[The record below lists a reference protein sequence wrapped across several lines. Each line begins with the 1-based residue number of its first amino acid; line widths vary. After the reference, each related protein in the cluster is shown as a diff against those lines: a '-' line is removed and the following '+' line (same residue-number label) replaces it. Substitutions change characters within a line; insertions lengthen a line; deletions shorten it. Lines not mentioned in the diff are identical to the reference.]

1 MKKLLVLSMLLVSFV
16 SYGQDRVN
24 RSKLSF
30 DQSSEMLTNS
40 IGWSYNET
48 LGEWIDYD
56 NVIDKDKNYK
66 DKYKSLQG
74 AYQMSNNSFKFNNL
88 QVKTLVFEGN
98 KYYILIHDKWT
109 GRYKYPSIQQDWV
122 RFRKVD
128 GYIFTESE
136 YSNLREHKKVTFN
149 DVVEYDLEFE
159 EYNET
164 KFLDLIQTKLSTPKS
179 SYEIKYGP
187 STRWGM
193 LINKTK
199 EGKIRFLTPT
209 DLKYVEFTPTK
220 MNPYDMRVYNF
231 EKMYFE
237 TDMNNFNKLI
247 IK

>member
-1 MKKLLVLSMLLVSFV
+1 MVLVSFV

-30 DQSSEMLTNS
+30 EQSSNVLTKS
-40 IGWSYNET
+40 IGWQYNKT
-48 LGEWIDYD
+48 LGEWIDFE
-56 NVIDKDKNYK
+56 NVISGDKEYK
-66 DKYKSLQG
+66 EKYKILQG
-74 AYQMSNNSFKFNNL
+74 QHQMSKSGFDFISL
-88 QVKTLVFEGN
+88 QVKTLTFNDV
-98 KYYILIHDKWT
+98 KYYILIHNFWA
-109 GRYKYPSIQQDWV
+109 GRYKYPSIEQDWISY
-122 RFRKVD
+122 KKSD

-136 YSNLREHKKVTFN
+136 YFNLKEYKKVTFS

-193 LINKTK
+193 LINETK

-231 EKMYFE
+231 EKTYFE
-237 TDMNNFNKLI
+237 TDLSNFTNLVLK
-247 IK
+247 

>member
-1 MKKLLVLSMLLVSFV
+1 V

-98 KYYILIHDKWT
+98 KYYILIQDKWT

-122 RFRKVD
+122 KFRKVD
-128 GYIFTESE
+128 GLIFNETE
-136 YSNLREHKKVTFN
+136 YQNLINYKTINFYC
-149 DVVEYDLEFE
+149 VVEYDLEFE
-159 EYNET
+159 DYNET
-164 KFLDLIQTKLSTPKS
+164 KFLDLIQTELSKPKD
-179 SYEIKYGP
+179 SYDRKYG
-187 STRWGM
+187 SKWAMMIT
-193 LINKTK
+193 KTK
-199 EGKIRFLTPT
+199 DNKIRFLTPT
-209 DLKYVEFTPTK
+209 ILDLIVKYKTYDFT
-220 MNPYDMRVYNF
+220 
-231 EKMYFE
+231 KMYFE
-237 TDMNNFNKLI
+237 TDMINFNKLI

>member
-1 MKKLLVLSMLLVSFV
+1 MKKLLVLSMVFASFV

-98 KYYILIHDKWT
+98 KYYILIQDKWT

-122 RFRKVD
+122 KFRKVD
-128 GYIFTESE
+128 GLIFNETE
-136 YSNLREHKKVTFN
+136 YQNLINYKTINFYC
-149 DVVEYDLEFE
+149 VVEYDLEFE
-159 EYNET
+159 DYNET
-164 KFLDLIQTKLSTPKS
+164 KFLDLIQTELSKPKD
-179 SYEIKYGP
+179 SYDRKYG
-187 STRWGM
+187 SKWAMMIT
-193 LINKTK
+193 KTK
-199 EGKIRFLTPT
+199 DNKIRFLTPT
-209 DLKYVEFTPTK
+209 ILDLIVKYKTYDFT
-220 MNPYDMRVYNF
+220 
-231 EKMYFE
+231 KMYFE
-237 TDMNNFNKLI
+237 TDMINFNKLI